1 MTIELYRPVFFARQI
16 TLERRQHPQF
26 KTIGAV
32 LLQVLAHLLLQQSG
46 EQFLCYGHLHFRS
59 LTAAMLTTIHVA
71 GVSHLIKRERVQAS
85 YEQATECRVHG
96 GVGRIAALR

>member
-1 MTIELYRPVFFARQI
+1 M
-16 TLERRQHPQF
+16 
-26 KTIGAV
+26 
-32 LLQVLAHLLLQQSG
+32 LAHLLLQQSG